1 MSTHS
6 HKSHAAAPAPDPL
19 ANWLA
24 LIALLALGVVWPPS
38 NIAGAVAR
46 RHTVVTEAAPAALQ
60 RAACARES
68 PVKTR

>member
-6 HKSHAAAPAPDPL
+6 HRSHAAAAAPDLL

-24 LIALLALGVVWPPS
+24 LIALLALGVVWPPA
-38 NIAGAVAR
+38 NTAGAVAR
-46 RHTVVTEAAPAALQ
+46 LHTVVAAAAPAGLQ

-68 PVKTR
+68 PAKTR